1 MEVATDEVNTPIK
14 QDMKKGK
21 LRFYHYDSLVNYGC
35 IPQTWE
41 DPAHIDTHTS
51 YGGSWVYRYIQIIRN
66 EILMFLHIRRW

>member
-51 YGGSWVYRYIQIIRN
+51 YGGS
-66 EILMFLHIRRW
+66 